1 MADITIPQELLPAD
15 GRFGSGPSVVRS
27 AALDALNTAGR
38 AVMGTSHRK
47 APVKDLVGRI
57 RRGLTDYFGLP
68 DGYTVALGNG
78 GATLFWDAATFGL
91 IEQHS
96 AHAVFGEFSSK
107 FASSV
112 DLAPHLDDAVRI
124 QADPGTYP
132 NVDPVDGV
140 DVYALTHNETSTGVT
155 MPIRRPASDA
165 LVVVD
170 ATSGAGAIAVDPDEY
185 DAYYFSAQKAFG
197 AEGGIWFA
205 LLSPAAQQ
213 RIRALGASRPTPPS
227 LNLLTALDNSE
238 KDQTYNTPAV
248 ASLFLMA
255 NSVEWLNERGFD
267 TVCAEAKDRSAIV
280 YEWAESR
287 AWATPFVA
295 DDVKRSPVVATIDLA
310 DHIDASQVNTVLRA
324 NGIVDTDAYRK
335 LGRNQLRLGLWP
347 ATSLADVEA
356 LVASIDYVVDHL
368 N

>member
-1 MADITIPQELLPAD
+1 MADIIIPTELRPQD
-15 GRFGSGPSVVRS
+15 GRFGSGPSLVRG
-27 AALDALNTAGR
+27 AALDAFNDAGR
-38 AVMGTSHRK
+38 AIMGTSHRK
-47 APVKDLVGRI
+47 QPVKDLVGRI
-57 RRGLTDYFGLP
+57 RAGLTDYFHLP
-68 DGYTVALGNG
+68 EGYTVALGNG

-91 IEQHS
+91 IEQRS

-107 FASSV
+107 FAKSV

-124 QADPGTYP
+124 ESETGTYP
-132 NVDPVDGV
+132 VMGEVEGV

-155 MPIRRPASDA
+155 MPVRRPSEDG
-165 LVVVD
+165 LVLVD
-170 ATSGAGAIAVDPDEY
+170 ATSGAGAIAVDPHEY

-205 LLSPAAQQ
+205 LLSPDAQD
-213 RIRALGASRPTPPS
+213 RIRRLGASRPTPPS
-227 LNLLTALDNSE
+227 LDLLLALDNAE

-248 ASLFLMA
+248 ASLFFMA
-255 NSVEWLNERGFD
+255 ESVDWLNARGFD

-280 YEWAESR
+280 YEWAE
-287 AWATPFVA
+287 AHEWATPFVA
-295 DDVKRSPVVATIDLA
+295 DDMKRSPVVATIDL
-310 DHIDASQVNTVLRA
+310 DDRIDANEVTKILRV

-368 N
+368 S